1 MDNKMVKRLSLLIS
15 VALCCC
21 GMTLLTISN
30 AAGSAQVFV
39 SILPQKY
46 FVEKI
51 GGELVDVSVMV
62 KPGASPATYEPK
74 PHQMVALSMAKIYF
88 AIGIPFEKAW
98 LKKIASANPN
108 MVVVHTERGIEK
120 RAMSAH
126 KQHKAEK
133 AFEHHHE
140 IKDPHIWLSPALV
153 ILQARNILETLSN
166 FDPIH
171 AQIYRSNY
179 KKFTEEIIQLD
190 TEIMSLFAKKGDKV
204 EFMVFHPA
212 WGYFAQA
219 YGLEQVPVEI
229 EGKEPKPAEL
239 KHLIKHAKEKNI
251 KVIFVQPQFS
261 AQSARTIA
269 NTIGAE
275 IVFADPL
282 ALNWADNLQRVA
294 EKFSTAL
301 K

>member
-1 MDNKMVKRLSLLIS
+1 
-15 VALCCC
+15 
-21 GMTLLTISN
+21 MTLLTISN

-74 PHQMVALSMAKIYF
+74 PHQMVALSLAKIYF

-140 IKDPHIWLSPALV
+140 IKDPHICQTSIRFTP
-153 ILQARNILETLSN
+153 
-166 FDPIH
+166 
-171 AQIYRSNY
+171 
-179 KKFTEEIIQLD
+179 KFIDLITKNLPKRLFNWIQK
-190 TEIMSLFAKKGDKV
+190 S
-204 EFMVFHPA
+204 
-212 WGYFAQA
+212 
-219 YGLEQVPVEI
+219 
-229 EGKEPKPAEL
+229 
-239 KHLIKHAKEKNI
+239 
-251 KVIFVQPQFS
+251 
-261 AQSARTIA
+261 
-269 NTIGAE
+269 
-275 IVFADPL
+275 
-282 ALNWADNLQRVA
+282 
-294 EKFSTAL
+294 
-301 K
+301 